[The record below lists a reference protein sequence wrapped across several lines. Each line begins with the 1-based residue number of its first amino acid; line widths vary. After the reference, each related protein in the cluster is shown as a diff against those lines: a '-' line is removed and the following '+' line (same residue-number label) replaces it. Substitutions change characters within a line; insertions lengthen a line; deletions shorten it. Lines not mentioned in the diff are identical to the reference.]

1 MKLIKNK
8 MSSIDKKEIT
18 KIIEN
23 QINLSL
29 NLKLNDSQIH
39 PLRIIQ
45 ASKALIG
52 LNLDSPNK
60 KLIHFNKLYLESQT
74 LDNYKSIQKNNGK
87 LNDVV
92 SLQDLEDALINND
105 REVAIEIFN
114 QIKLVSSEVHI
125 LEFLIEIA
133 LKQTGKSF
141 LNIWSLYKSVL
152 FLKNKS
158 IDKFAHLVI
167 DMILNDK
174 FRNIDNQLN
183 KLDIEDLIN
192 INFTNNSLDLYA
204 HLYEAYKMELI
215 RSENIRK
222 LINLFISDNFR
233 NLDYHSSMEKFK
245 PKYPKLL
252 SNGRA
257 YILDIVNEKKY
268 RLSPDMILFLD
279 SIRTLF
285 RFTHKKNH
293 KIIVYHLESKLEA
306 FNV

>member
-29 NLKLNDSQIH
+29 NLKLNDSLIH
-39 PLRIIQ
+39 PIRIIQ

-52 LNLDSPNK
+52 LNLDSPNE

-105 REVAIEIFN
+105 REVVIEIFN

-125 LEFLIEIA
+125 LEFLIEIT

-141 LNIWSLYKSVL
+141 LNIWSIYKSVL

-158 IDKFAHLVI
+158 IDKFVHLAI

-183 KLDIEDLIN
+183 ELDIEDLIN

-204 HLYEAYKMELI
+204 HLYEVYKMELI

-222 LINLFISDNFR
+222 LINLFISDKFR

-257 YILDIVNEKKY
+257 YILDIINEKKY